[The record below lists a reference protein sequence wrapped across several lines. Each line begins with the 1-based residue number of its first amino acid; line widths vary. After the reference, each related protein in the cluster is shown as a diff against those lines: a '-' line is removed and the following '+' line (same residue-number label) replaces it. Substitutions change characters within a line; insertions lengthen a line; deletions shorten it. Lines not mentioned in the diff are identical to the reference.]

1 MLGSTTRRAVGSNAS
16 QRRLRVVGI
25 AVAIAT
31 AVLIGTSGT
40 TLAWSTGS
48 FSSSDEKK
56 LFSLTNRDRAA
67 AGLNALTNDSFLHS
81 EAEWRAKDMG
91 NKDYFS
97 HSIPP
102 GGKKVFYY
110 MSKAGYCY
118 QVAGENIGLSN
129 YDDDVATT
137 SIEEAFMGSPTH
149 RANILGKWTKL
160 GVGAYKAP
168 NGNKLYA
175 VLFSIPCPKAAAKPK
190 ATAKPTL
197 APTPSPTDSPTP
209 MPTDTPEPTV
219 VPTEVPEPGPSS
231 SPEMLLDGATSL
243 RVHEQTVSQGP
254 VDSLFHSLFGGLFG
268 W

>member
-1 MLGSTTRRAVGSNAS
+1 MLGSIARRAAGSNAS

-56 LFSLTNRDRAA
+56 LLSLTNRDRAA
-67 AGLNALTNDSFLHS
+67 AGLNSLSNDSFLHK

-91 NKDYFS
+91 DKDYFS

-129 YDDDVATT
+129 YDDGTATT
-137 SIEEAFMGSPTH
+137 SIEQAFMGSPTH
-149 RANILGKWTKL
+149 RANILGKWTKI
-160 GVGAYKAP
+160 GVGAYKAA

-197 APTPSPTDSPTP
+197 APTPSPTA

-219 VPTEVPEPGPSS
+219 APTEISEPGPSS

-243 RVHEQTVSQGP
+243 RVHEQAVSQGP